1 MSESTRPTHLAR
13 LLEQNAE
20 AMEYYASLHPC
31 GRSHMED
38 YAQEILSTED
48 LTRISNI
55 LMSEELEDLGAI
67 YQDNEL

>member
-1 MSESTRPTHLAR
+1 
-13 LLEQNAE
+13 
-20 AMEYYASLHPC
+20 MEYYASLHPC
-31 GRSHMED
+31 VRSHMEE